1 MKIIETRPAK
11 DSTVLP
17 GADFADAWR
26 VSGIAVGAD
35 AETIAARMGTPPGW
49 VTKLMAIRNALVAP
63 FGLKTRPSKEPKA
76 RSGYPFPV
84 LSAQPQ
90 RVVMGLD
97 DRHLDFRL
105 VVEVSVAEGRKLAA
119 TATTY
124 VRTHNRLGRLYL
136 MAVTPFHRRIVPAML
151 KQAVTAAALGGC
163 HLLLVVACLTA
174 AKQTAEHRP
183 HHVRSLRHG
192 GEPGLHQAFW

>member
-1 MKIIETRPAK
+1 MKVVETQPAQ
-11 DSTVLP
+11 DSAVLP

-26 VSGIAVGAD
+26 ISGIAIGED
-35 AETIAARMGTPPGW
+35 AETIAVRMGTPPGW
-49 VTKLMAIRNALVAP
+49 VTKLLAVRNLLVAP
-63 FGLKTRPSKEPKA
+63 FGLKARPSQEPKA

-124 VRTHNRLGRLYL
+124 VRTHNMLGRLYL
-136 MAVTPFHRRIVPAML
+136 VVVTPFHRRIVPAML
-151 KQAVTAAALGGC
+151 KQAVTA
-163 HLLLVVACLTA
+163 T
-174 AKQTAEHRP
+174 T
-183 HHVRSLRHG
+183 
-192 GEPGLHQAFW
+192 

>member
-1 MKIIETRPAK
+1 MKIVETQPPR

-26 VSGIAVGAD
+26 VSGIAVGED
-35 AETIAARMGTPPGW
+35 AETIAARMGEPPAW
-49 VTKLMAIRNALVAP
+49 VTKLLVVRNALVAP
-63 FGLKTRPSKEPKA
+63 FGLKTRFSKEPRT

-105 VVEVSVAEGRKLAA
+105 VIEVSVAEGRKLAA

-124 VRTHNRLGRLYL
+124 VRTHNLIGRLYI
-136 MAVTPFHRRIVPAML
+136 MGVTPFHRRIVPAML
-151 KQAVTAAALGGC
+151 KQAVTAA
-163 HLLLVVACLTA
+163 
-174 AKQTAEHRP
+174 P
-183 HHVRSLRHG
+183 
-192 GEPGLHQAFW
+192 

>member
-1 MKIIETRPAK
+1 MKIVETKPVK
-11 DSTVLP
+11 DSAVLP

-26 VSGIAVGAD
+26 INGIAVGED
-35 AETIAARMGTPPGW
+35 AETIAARMGKPPAW
-49 VTKLMAIRNALVAP
+49 VAKLMAIRNLIVAP
-63 FGLKTRPSKEPKA
+63 FGLKTRLSKGAKA
-76 RSGYPFPV
+76 RPGYPFPV

-105 VVEVSVAEGRKLAA
+105 VVEVSVAEGRNLAA

-124 VRTHNRLGRLYL
+124 MRTHNLLGKLYL

-151 KQAVTAAALGGC
+151 KQAVTAAA
-163 HLLLVVACLTA
+163 
-174 AKQTAEHRP
+174 
-183 HHVRSLRHG
+183 
-192 GEPGLHQAFW
+192 